1 MGCGASTPAP
11 ASDAAPVQAGGVATL
26 DPKAG
31 EAKSYKAE
39 AERVFTLAD
48 TDNDGKLNLD
58 ELSKMTGF
66 AKIAKNL
73 LGKIGDGTGL
83 VSKSQWVTY
92 IESKGDTAPK
102 ILQLYENA
110 LTDQKKKAT
119 APSVDDKTHEVAGEL
134 VGDVIKNVAEKAD
147 DVAEKGDKVAEQN
160 TAA

>member
-11 ASDAAPVQAGGVATL
+11 ASDAAPVKAEGVATL

-147 DVAEKGDKVAEQN
+147 DVAEKCDKVAE
-160 TAA
+160 